1 VKIIFDCRYTRLERH
16 DGISRYTARMVTELG
31 KLHPVTMLIS
41 DARQRALLPG
51 LPWVLGPSPTS
62 AREPFVA
69 LAVNAFEPD
78 VVFTPMQTMGPAFRR
93 YALVTTVHDLIY
105 YTHRTPPR
113 DLAWPIRLLWR
124 GYHLWWGFQRAV
136 LNRADAHVVVSETTG
151 ALMAEHRLTRNP
163 VTVIISGTD
172 HPQPRPVR
180 SSAHNS
186 AQSMHG
192 SRDLIYMGSF
202 MPYKNVDLLA
212 RAMHKL
218 PGYRLRLM
226 SRIGDSERQRLTAMA
241 PPESIDFVNGA
252 TEEEYTDALLNSL
265 ALVTASKDEGFGL
278 PIVEA
283 QALGTP
289 TIVSDIRIFREIAGP
304 HSGFFDPS
312 SVDEFVSAVRALE
325 EEPIWSARST
335 ASLAWAERFSWPA
348 AAAQLL
354 EVLTETVMRRQA
366 R

>member
-1 VKIIFDCRYTRLERH
+1 MKIIFDCRYTRIGRH

-31 KLHPVTMLIS
+31 KLHPTTMLIS
-41 DARQRALLPG
+41 DKRQLELLPD

-62 AREPFVA
+62 AREPLVA
-69 LAVNAFEPD
+69 LVINAFEPD

-136 LNRADAHVVVSETTG
+136 LNRADAHVVVSGTTG

-163 VTVIISGTD
+163 VRVIISGTD
-172 HPQPRPVR
+172 HPHPKPVR
-180 SSAHNS
+180 TPPGVSDDRP
-186 AQSMHG
+186 
-192 SRDLIYMGSF
+192 RDLVYMGSF
-202 MPYKNVDLLA
+202 MPYKNVELLA
-212 RAMHKL
+212 SAMHKL

-226 SRIGDSERQRLTAMA
+226 SRIGDSERQRLSAIA
-241 PPESIDFVNGA
+241 PANAIEFLNGA
-252 TEEEYTDALLNSL
+252 SEDQYQDALLGAH

-289 TIVSDIRIFREIAGP
+289 TVVSDIRIFREIAGQ

-312 SVDEFVSAVRALE
+312 SVDDFVSAVRVLQDEAT
-325 EEPIWSARST
+325 WKARSA
-335 ASLAWAERFSWPA
+335 ASFAWAERFSWPT

-354 EVLTETVMRRQA
+354 EVLTETVKRRRA

>member
-1 VKIIFDCRYTRLERH
+1 MKIIFDCRYTRLERH

-41 DARQRALLPG
+41 DKRQLELLPD

-62 AREPFVA
+62 AREPLVA
-69 LAVNAFEPD
+69 LAVNAFAPD
-78 VVFTPMQTMGPAFRR
+78 VVFTPMQTMGPALRR

-151 ALMAEHRLTRNP
+151 ALMAERRLTRNP

-180 SSAHNS
+180 GA
-186 AQSMHG
+186 HG
-192 SRDLIYMGSF
+192 SRDLVYMGSF

-226 SRIGDSERQRLTAMA
+226 SRIGDSERKRLTAMA
-241 PPESIDFVNGA
+241 PPGSLDFVNGA

-289 TIVSDIRIFREIAGP
+289 AIVSDIRIFREIAGP
-304 HSGFFDPS
+304 HSGFFDPNS
-312 SVDEFVSAVRALE
+312 IDGFASAVRALE
-325 EEPIWSARST
+325 DDATWSARSA
-335 ASLAWAERFSWPA
+335 ASLVWAERFSWPA

-354 EVLTETVMRRQA
+354 GVLTETTRRRQA

>member
-1 VKIIFDCRYTRLERH
+1 VKIIFDCRYTRIGRH

-41 DARQRALLPG
+41 DTRQRELLPD

-62 AREPFVA
+62 AREPLVA
-69 LAVNAFEPD
+69 LTVNAFAPD

-151 ALMAEHRLTRNP
+151 ALLAEQRLTRNP

-172 HPQPRPVR
+172 HPLPRPVR
-180 SSAHNS
+180 GAHR
-186 AQSMHG
+186 
-192 SRDLIYMGSF
+192 SRDLVYMGSF

-212 RAMHKL
+212 KAMHKL

-226 SRIGDSERQRLTAMA
+226 SRIDGSERERLTAMA
-241 PPESIDFVNGA
+241 PPGSIDFVNGA
-252 TEEEYTDALLNSL
+252 TEEEYTDALLHSL

-304 HSGFFDPS
+304 HSGFFDPD
-312 SVDEFVSAVRALE
+312 SVDEFVSAVRAVE
-325 EEPIWSARST
+325 DEATWNASSA
-335 ASLAWAERFSWPA
+335 ASFAWAERFSWA
-348 AAAQLL
+348 TAAAQLL
-354 EVLTETVMRRQA
+354 EVLTETVSRRQA